1 MFKDNTQFRERFN
14 RWKNGEQVYDKGRPI
29 DPPEVELPT
38 VVVTPDYEYNQYLG
52 TLPANQRLADES
64 EYRQHRYWELNG
76 KPKNF
81 KEAVSKGMFDF
92 NKTDNLW
99 HAGSVAWNDS
109 IKGYEFMKPKTH
121 PTTYMEIDAYN
132 SDEMSDFRKQFEL
145 EDNPN
150 LEYYRYLPRYP
161 QYRNGKDAI
170 HINPRKR
177 GTFTK
182 AAKAHGMSVQGFASK
197 VLANKD
203 NYSSAM
209 VKKANFARNARR
221 FKH

>member
-1 MFKDNTQFRERFN
+1 
-14 RWKNGEQVYDKGRPI
+14 
-29 DPPEVELPT
+29 
-38 VVVTPDYEYNQYLG
+38 
-52 TLPANQRLADES
+52 LADES

-81 KEAVSKGMFDF
+81 KEAVSKGMFEF
-92 NKTDNLW
+92 NRTDNSW

-109 IKGYEFMKPKTH
+109 IKGYEFMKSKTH

-161 QYRNGKDAI
+161 
-170 HINPRKR
+170 
-177 GTFTK
+177 
-182 AAKAHGMSVQGFASK
+182 
-197 VLANKD
+197 
-203 NYSSAM
+203 
-209 VKKANFARNARR
+209 
-221 FKH
+221 